1 MAKRPAK
8 IRDPD
13 LAGALRAA
21 LERGAFAPAEASR
34 VIRALEGYSQEAFA
48 ARLGV
53 NVKVIKALESG
64 SGNPRYD
71 SLQKIAEAFGLRVA
85 FVQPA
90 AAVELLDPDARADDE
105 RRRRLADVEALASG
119 KVSVRALHERNA
131 LEVDDVSFELPSLA

>member
-1 MAKRPAK
+1 MARKPVK
-8 IRDPD
+8 VRDLD
-13 LAGALRAA
+13 LAEALRAA
-21 LERGAFAPAEASR
+21 LDRGAFAPAEASR

-48 ARLGV
+48 AHLGV

-71 SLQKIAEAFGLRVA
+71 SLEKIAQAFGLRVA

-90 AAVELLDPDARADDE
+90 AAVGLLDPDARADDE

-119 KVSVRALHERNA
+119 KVSLRALHERNA
-131 LEVDDVSFELPSLA
+131 LEVDDVTFELPSLT